1 MSRITLFLT
10 CGVLVPVLIGC
21 GGQDGDL
28 PSRVAVTVVVT
39 QKGTPVEGAHVKFL
53 STTGGRPA
61 FGVTNAQGTASLST
75 FGDNDGAIPGQ
86 YQVVVRKTKN
96 DAPPPPEA
104 PTAPGPSAPAPIVE
118 LLPKKYATA
127 ATSGLQATVTEQ
139 GDGRFTFD
147 LTD

>member
-1 MSRITLFLT
+1 MSRIAFLLT
-10 CGVLVPVLIGC
+10 FAVLALMLIGC
-21 GGQDGDL
+21 GGQGSDL
-28 PSRVAVTVVVT
+28 PRRVPVTVVVT
-39 QKGTPVEGAHVKFL
+39 QKGAPVEGAHVKFL

-75 FGDNDGAIPGQ
+75 FGSNDGAIPGQ

-96 DAPPPPEA
+96 NAPPSPEA
-104 PTAPGPSAPAPIVE
+104 PTAPGPSAPVPIVD
-118 LLPKKYATA
+118 LLPKKYADA

-147 LTD
+147 LTN